1 MARNFTALKSKN
13 RQEWLDIRR
22 KGIGGSDISAIL
34 GLNKYASALDVYND
48 KLGLS
53 TEKEENEAMYFGT
66 LLEDVVAKEFQD
78 RTGMKVQKL
87 NATLCVGEGG
97 WMRANIDRAIVNPE
111 IAGNVR
117 AKAVE
122 GTNLI
127 ITTDTILECKTAG
140 MRSAQF
146 WGPSQELE
154 IVTGEVTSEH
164 EIPIAYELQVQWYM
178 AITGAKRAYVA
189 VLIGGQEFRCYEIDR
204 NNVLISHIT
213 QFAHKFWV
221 ENVLAKNPP
230 EPQSAKDAMTLYPE
244 SNGNLVEADNDVAVW
259 IGDLRNLSGQIKEL
273 ETQYKDLQDKVQK
286 KIGQADGFT
295 IGGEKAVT
303 WKSASRTGVDS
314 KKLKEQFPEA
324 FAQCQ
329 KTTSYRTFKIF

>member
-34 GLNKYASALDVYND
+34 GLNKYASALDIYND
-48 KLGLS
+48 KLGLAP
-53 TEKEENEAMYFGT
+53 EKEENEAMYFGSI
-66 LLEDVVAKEFQD
+66 LEDVVAKEFQE

-87 NATLCVGEGG
+87 NATLCVGDDG
-97 WMRANIDRAIVNPE
+97 WMRANIDRAVVNPE

-122 GTNLI
+122 GTDLI

-140 MRSAQF
+140 IRSAHL

-164 EIPIAYELQVQWYM
+164 EIPLPYELQVQWYM
-178 AITGAKRAYVA
+178 AVTGAKRAYVA
-189 VLIGGQEFRCYEIDR
+189 VLIGGQEFRCYKVDR
-204 NNVLISHIT
+204 NDQLIEHIMDAAAHFWNANVGCQL
-213 QFAHKFWV
+213 
-221 ENVLAKNPP
+221 PP
-230 EPQSAKDAMTLYPE
+230 EPQTAKDVQALYPE
-244 SNGNLVEADNDVAVW
+244 SNGNMVEADNDVAVW

-273 ETQYKDLQDKVQK
+273 ETQYKALQDMVQK

-295 IGGEKAVT
+295 IGGEKVVT
-303 WKSASRTGVDS
+303 WKSASRTSVDS